1 MKVSVIHNSLLP
13 MAKGTPPQG
22 EEASSFHITLC
33 DEIPIEGE
41 DAEEAPHE
49 LEEGVRAAID
59 KLKEVDLGTPENPRP
74 IFISTLLS
82 DEDEEIYVELLKE
95 YIDVFAWMYKEMP
108 GLDPKFLTFCD
119 LSPLRKAYLY
129 LHLSAWESP
138 ECVSLFLWQKSQPL
152 VMCRVVLEP
161 QSQLLLG
168 GPLVRQNPQGS
179 SSSPIEGFEFQR
191 AFVEHPQEHFAPNIA
206 LQLEFQL
213 VYRIMFHKLDLSLNT
228 SFERGN
234 TFSWSFL

>member
-1 MKVSVIHNSLLP
+1 MIDLELSKMGKNNASHPVEAEPSKRPRSMIPYRLGSTPLGSE
-13 MAKGTPPQG
+13 KGHAVQSSKLNGAFALNLFPQ
-22 EEASSFHITLC
+22 
-33 DEIPIEGE
+33 
-41 DAEEAPHE
+41 
-49 LEEGVRAAID
+49 
-59 KLKEVDLGTPENPRP
+59 LKEKINKLIESG
-74 IFISTLLS
+74 FIR
-82 DEDEEIYVELLKE
+82 EVEISN
-95 YIDVFAWMYKEMP
+95 
-108 GLDPKFLTFCD
+108 LDIQHCAH